1 MERAGDI
8 LKSLLSEGILK
19 EGQKYIS
26 LYSCW
31 DEIVGEPLSYH
42 TKAVDVE
49 RGSLTVQV
57 DHPGWFQMFR
67 FKEKEVLKRVR
78 SRFPAL
84 NIKMIK
90 VRVVPS
96 KEGEER

>member
-8 LKSLLSEGILK
+8 LRSLLEEGTLR

-26 LYSCW
+26 FYSSW
-31 DEIVGEPLSYH
+31 EEIVGEPLCDH
-42 TKAVDVE
+42 TKAVDVQS
-49 RGSLTVQV
+49 GSLTVQV

-67 FKEKEVLKRVR
+67 FNEREILRKVKK
-78 SRFPAL
+78 RFPDL
-84 NIKMIK
+84 NIRSIK

-96 KEGEER
+96 TETGK

>member
-8 LKSLLSEGILK
+8 LRSLLSEGTLK

-26 LYSCW
+26 LYTSW
-31 DEIVGEPLSYH
+31 DEIVGEPLSH
-42 TKAVDVE
+42 HSKAVDVQ
-49 RGSLTVQV
+49 RGNLVVQV

-67 FKEKEVLKRVR
+67 FKEKEVLKKVKL
-78 SRFPAL
+78 RFPEL
-84 NIKMIK
+84 KIESIR

-96 KEGEER
+96 VEGEK